1 MKTIFV
7 TLGICFVLTL
17 AAHAQTDQQ
26 CPPDMVCL
34 SRNAALKAISDAD
47 TVKAQASQIQTLEKA
62 VSDLKDELQKMRD
75 EFIRASTESTALKQ
89 QQVRDA
95 AIIELLLKYSRPK
108 KFGVINF

>member
-1 MKTIFV
+1 MKLLFISLITI
-7 TLGICFVLTL
+7 LGTFCVS
-17 AAHAQTDQQ
+17 AQTAE
-26 CPPDMVCL
+26 CPSANGCVL
-34 SRNAALKAISDAD
+34 ISREAALKAISDAD